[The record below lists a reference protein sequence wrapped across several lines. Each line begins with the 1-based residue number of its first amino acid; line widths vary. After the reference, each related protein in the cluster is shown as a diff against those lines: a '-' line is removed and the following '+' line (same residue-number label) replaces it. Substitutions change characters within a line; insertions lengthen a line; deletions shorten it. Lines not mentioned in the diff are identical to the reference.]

1 MRGQRITGLLLHG
14 CLFVLS
20 IALVD
25 TVKADHG
32 FRSESRAFKNLLRAM
47 SELNKEER
55 RQFLQFITGS
65 PKLPIGGTNM
75 LPKGR
80 TESIIIS
87 EYCLTKERGS

>member
-1 MRGQRITGLLLHG
+1 MCFPLM
-14 CLFVLS
+14 

-47 SELNKEER
+47 SELDKEER

-65 PKLPIGGTNM
+65 PKLPIGGMNM
-75 LPKGR
+75 P
-80 TESIIIS
+80 TI
-87 EYCLTKERGS
+87 CT